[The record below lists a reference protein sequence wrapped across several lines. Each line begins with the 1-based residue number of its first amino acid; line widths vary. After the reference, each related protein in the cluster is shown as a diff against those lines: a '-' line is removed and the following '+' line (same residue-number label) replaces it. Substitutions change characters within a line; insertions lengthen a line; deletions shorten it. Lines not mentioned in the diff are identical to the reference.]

1 MSDTLYLMYL
11 ILISLQL
18 INIIL
23 PNSIIIISL
32 LVSVIYVCSATSFP
46 PPTSFNSYSSYPPTI
61 TSHTQCG
68 DIVTAVSECW
78 YLPVTDSGR
87 GICR

>member
-1 MSDTLYLMYL
+1 MSDTLFNVIMYLM
-11 ILISLQL
+11 LISLQL

-32 LVSVIYVCSATSFP
+32 LVSAIGVLIGTSFP
-46 PPTSFNSYSSYPPTI
+46 PPTSSHSNSSNPPTI

-68 DIVTAVSECW
+68 DIVTAVSE
-78 YLPVTDSGR
+78 
-87 GICR
+87 

>member
-11 ILISLQL
+11 MLISLQL

-32 LVSVIYVCSATSFP
+32 LVSVIGVLIASFFP
-46 PPTSFNSYSSYPPTI
+46 PPTSFILNLSHPPTI

-68 DIVTAVSECW
+68 DIVTAVSE
-78 YLPVTDSGR
+78 
-87 GICR
+87 

>member
-11 ILISLQL
+11 MLISLQL

-32 LVSVIYVCSATSFP
+32 LVSVINVFIGTFFP
-46 PPTSFNSYSSYPPTI
+46 PPTSFHSNSSHPPTI

-68 DIVTAVSECW
+68 DIVTAVSE
-78 YLPVTDSGR
+78 
-87 GICR
+87 

>member
-11 ILISLQL
+11 MLISLQL

-32 LVSVIYVCSATSFP
+32 LVSVINVLIGTFFP
-46 PPTSFNSYSSYPPTI
+46 PPTSFHCVFSYPPTI

-68 DIVTAVSECW
+68 DIVTAVSE
-78 YLPVTDSGR
+78 
-87 GICR
+87 

>member
-11 ILISLQL
+11 MLISLQL
-18 INIIL
+18 NNIIL

-32 LVSVIYVCSATSFP
+32 LVSVINVCSATFFP
-46 PPTSFNSYSSYPPTI
+46 PPTSSNSNLSYPPTI

-68 DIVTAVSECW
+68 DIVTAVSE
-78 YLPVTDSGR
+78 
-87 GICR
+87 

>member
-1 MSDTLYLMYL
+1 MSDTLFNVIMYLML
-11 ILISLQL
+11 KSLQL

-32 LVSVIYVCSATSFP
+32 LVSAIYVAIGSSFP
-46 PPTSFNSYSSYPPTI
+46 PPTSFILNLSYPPTI

-68 DIVTAVSECW
+68 DIVTAVSE
-78 YLPVTDSGR
+78 
-87 GICR
+87 

>member
-11 ILISLQL
+11 MLISLQL

-32 LVSVIYVCSATSFP
+32 LVSVIYVFHGTFFP
-46 PPTSFNSYSSYPPTI
+46 PSISFTLNLSNPPTI

-68 DIVTAVSECW
+68 DIVTAVSE
-78 YLPVTDSGR
+78 
-87 GICR
+87 

>member
-11 ILISLQL
+11 MLISLQL

-32 LVSVIYVCSATSFP
+32 LVSVIGVFIGTFFP
-46 PPTSFNSYSSYPPTI
+46 PPTSFHLNPSYPPTI

-68 DIVTAVSECW
+68 DIVTAVSE
-78 YLPVTDSGR
+78 
-87 GICR
+87 

>member
-1 MSDTLYLMYL
+1 MYLM
-11 ILISLQL
+11 LISLQL

-32 LVSVIYVCSATSFP
+32 LVSVIGVSIGTFFP
-46 PPTSFNSYSSYPPTI
+46 PPTSFILSLSYPPTI

-68 DIVTAVSECW
+68 DIVTAVSE
-78 YLPVTDSGR
+78 
-87 GICR
+87 

>member
-11 ILISLQL
+11 MLISLQL

-32 LVSVIYVCSATSFP
+32 LVSVINVAISSFFP
-46 PPTSFNSYSSYPPTI
+46 PPTSFHRVFSNPPTI

-68 DIVTAVSECW
+68 DIVTAVSE
-78 YLPVTDSGR
+78 
-87 GICR
+87 